1 MKRKAADPSPAL
13 ASRPGW
19 TFLSNHAHVL
29 LLIARDPAV
38 KLRDVA
44 ARVGITERAVQR
56 IVAELEAATYLE
68 RQREGRRNRYRVHP
82 ELPLR
87 HPIEAHREV
96 GALLAL
102 FPEPQPSRSPTKS
115 QGKPAR

>member
-1 MKRKAADPSPAL
+1 MKQKAADPVSPH
-13 ASRPGW
+13 RPGW

-29 LLIARDPAV
+29 LLIARDQAV

-56 IVAELEAATYLE
+56 IVADLEAAAYLE

-102 FPEPQPSRSPTKS
+102 FPDPPPARGGEVGAR
-115 QGKPAR
+115 KPAR